1 MLVVTLLGG
10 GVAVAVATRTAPL
23 GTVAVGLY
31 GPGINADSLNN
42 SPVGGPQDQQTAY
55 RFRATETSA
64 LESIHIYVIDAS
76 HRGYGGGTGG
86 TIRITI
92 QADDGTDGHGPSG
105 TILASTDVVHPV
117 DGPGGNSYAFASP
130 PELVAGQLYHVVF
143 TNIDPSPSMNFV
155 SVNGL
160 YVFADMPVW
169 QPALSNSDW
178 ANLVRTEGGSWSAD
192 RPPGQGTITPIMQ
205 LSYANGATAGLGYVE
220 VWYEAAKTI
229 SGSRSARESFT
240 VSGSNRQVA
249 SVSVRLRRVSGSSPL
264 AIRLETS
271 GGAVVEE
278 GSIPASSIPTTS
290 RAAWATYPFTSAHTL
305 VSGQGYHLVLSSAA
319 DTSYSIFVIREGSS
333 YGFAPTTYF
342 GDGVAEYNPGSGWVA
357 FDPGWRGPLD
367 EGDLQFYFR

>member
-1 MLVVTLLGG
+1 MD
-10 GVAVAVATRTAPL
+10 A
-23 GTVAVGLY
+23 
-31 GPGINADSLNN
+31 LNN
-42 SPVGGPQDQQTAY
+42 THVGGPNNLTASY
-55 RFRATETSA
+55 RFKAATSSKLVSVRVYIIGPTHA
-64 LESIHIYVIDAS
+64 
-76 HRGYGGGTGG
+76 GYGAGTGG
-86 TIRITI
+86 TWQVTI
-92 QADDGTDGHGPSG
+92 QADDGTASHAPSG
-105 TILASTDVVHPV
+105 TVLATTTFRPV
-117 DGPGGNSYAFASP
+117 DDFPSISWSSP
-130 PELVAGQLYHVVF
+130 ATLSAGQMYHVVF
-143 TNIDPSPSMNFV
+143 KNVDPSPTANYASLD
-155 SVNGL
+155 G
-160 YVFADMPVW
+160 VFMY
-169 QPALSNSDW
+169 QPTVPRQARLGDAEWAQLTRSGSGPWAEESNT
-178 ANLVRTEGGSWSAD
+178 V
-192 RPPGQGTITPIMQ
+192 PIMQ
-205 LSYANGATAGLGYVE
+205 LSYANGATAGLGYME
-220 VWYEAAKTI
+220 NWDTSAKTI